1 MSAALPIAARFTN
14 NLPLARH
21 LARFFAELVDRAP
34 DGSWLIGTTDLVV
47 WASVL
52 LGVTCGVLGCFIVLR
67 RQSLLGDAIG
77 HAVLP
82 GVCLGYMFAGTRSTP
97 ALLLGAL
104 VAGILAA
111 ALIGLL
117 QRTTQLKTGECMG
130 VVFTGFYGLGIVLLK
145 HIQNAGDESWL
156 IRGIR
161 WLTGLFGYHAPAVRS
176 GQAGLD
182 KFLFGQIV
190 SINGTD
196 VAYMT
201 AIAVVAVGLVIVFW
215 RKLAAASF
223 DEAFAYSIGLPV
235 RAIHYL
241 LTGLVTVAI
250 VISIQAVG
258 VVLVSAMLITPAAT
272 AYLLTDRLHRMAIL
286 AAVFGAAAGVLGA
299 FFSLFGEDL
308 PTGAFMV
315 LAAAALFAGA
325 FLLAPRHGLLPR
337 LLRLW
342 ERRRVTQAENLL
354 RTLYI
359 LMEKRTPG
367 GRVSAASDR
376 RFGVH
381 DVAAVRQETAS
392 HVRGLW
398 RLAARRGWVDRS
410 SPDPIVLTDLG
421 FEDARGVVRNHRL
434 WELFLTQEAHLA
446 SDHVHADAEYIE
458 HVLPRDVLRK
468 LEQML
473 DNPTADPHGQPIP

>member
-1 MSAALPIAARFTN
+1 MRDFVPILPAARFVDDT
-14 NLPLARH
+14 PLGQH
-21 LARFFAELVDRAP
+21 LSRFFAELVDRAP
-34 DGSWLIGTTDLVV
+34 DGSWLVGTTDLVV
-47 WASVL
+47 YAAIL
-52 LGVTCGVLGCFIVLR
+52 LGITCGVLGCFIVLR

-82 GVCLGYMFAGTRSTP
+82 GVCVGFMFAGGRSTP

-104 VAGILAA
+104 VAGLLAA

-117 QRTTQLKTGECMG
+117 QRTTNLKAGECMG

-145 HIQNAGDESWL
+145 YIQNNS
-156 IRGIR
+156 RG
-161 WLTGLFGYHAPAVRS
+161 S
-176 GQAGLD
+176 GQAGLE

-190 SINGTD
+190 AINSAD
-196 VAYMT
+196 VRYM
-201 AIAVVAVGLVIVFW
+201 AIIAAVAVGAVVVSW
-215 RKLAAASF
+215 RRLAVSSF
-223 DEAFAYSIGLPV
+223 DEDFAFSLGLPV
-235 RAIHYL
+235 RWIHYL

-258 VVLVSAMLITPAAT
+258 VVLVAAMLVTPAAT
-272 AYLLTDRLHRMAIL
+272 AYLLTDRLHRMVLLGAL
-286 AAVFGAAAGVLGA
+286 FGAAAGVLGA

-315 LAAAALFAGA
+315 LAAGLLFALA
-325 FLLAPRHGLLPR
+325 FLFSPGHGLVPR
-337 LLRLW
+337 LRRLW
-342 ERRRVTQAENLL
+342 ERRRTTQAENLL

-359 LMEKRTPG
+359 LMERRGPVGPG
-367 GRVSAASDR
+367 SDR

-381 DVAAVRQETAS
+381 DVAAIRHESPAQVRA
-392 HVRGLW
+392 LW

-410 SPDPIVLTDLG
+410 SHDPILLTDSG
-421 FEDARGVVRNHRL
+421 FEEARRVVRNHRL

-458 HVLPRDVLRK
+458 HVLPRDVLRR

-473 DNPTADPHGQPIP
+473 DNPTADPHGQPIPRGA

>member
-1 MSAALPIAARFTN
+1 MSASFPIAARFTN
-14 NLPLARH
+14 DLPLTRH
-21 LARFFAELVDRAP
+21 LGRFFAELFDRAP

-47 WASVL
+47 WGAIL
-52 LGVTCGVLGCFIVLR
+52 LGITCGVLGCFIVLR

-82 GVCLGYMFAGTRSTP
+82 GVCVGFMFAGSRSTP

-104 VAGILAA
+104 VAGVLAT

-117 QRTTQLKTGECMG
+117 QRTTNLKTGECMG

-145 HIQNAGDESWL
+145 RIQHSDA
-156 IRGIR
+156 R
-161 WLTGLFGYHAPAVRS
+161 

-182 KFLFGQIV
+182 KFLFGQVVAI
-190 SINGTD
+190 SATD
-196 VAYMT
+196 VAYM
-201 AIAVVAVGLVIVFW
+201 AVIAVVAVAAVVVFW
-215 RKLAAASF
+215 RKLAATSF
-223 DEAFAYSIGLPV
+223 DEAFAVSIGLPV

-258 VVLVSAMLITPAAT
+258 VVLVAAMLVTPAAT
-272 AYLLTDRLHRMAIL
+272 AYLLTDRLHRMALL
-286 AAVFGAAAGVLGA
+286 AALFGASAGVLGA

-308 PTGAFMV
+308 PTGPFMV
-315 LAAAALFAGA
+315 LAAALLFGGA
-325 FLLAPRHGLLPR
+325 FLLSPRHGLLPR

-342 ERRRVTQAENLL
+342 ERRRTTQAENLL

-359 LMEKRTPG
+359 LMERRNPG
-367 GRVSAASDR
+367 GRVGPDSDR

-381 DVAAVRQETAS
+381 DVAALRQETPA
-392 HVRGLW
+392 HVRRLW
-398 RLAARRGWVDRS
+398 RLASRRGWVDRGS
-410 SPDPIVLTDLG
+410 HDPVVLTDLG
-421 FEDARGVVRNHRL
+421 FGEARRVVRNHRL

-458 HVLPRDVLRK
+458 HVLPRDVLRR

>member
-1 MSAALPIAARFTN
+1 MPLAFHIPVAARFDTDV
-14 NLPLARH
+14 PLSQH
-21 LARFFAELVDRAP
+21 LSRFFSELFDRAP

-47 WASVL
+47 YAAIL
-52 LGVTCGVLGCFIVLR
+52 LGVTCGLLGCFIVLR

-82 GVCLGYMFAGTRSTP
+82 GVCVGFLAAGTRSTP

-104 VAGILAA
+104 VAGLLAA

-117 QRTTQLKTGECMG
+117 QRTTNLKTGECMG
-130 VVFTGFYGLGIVLLK
+130 VVFTGFYGIGIVLLK
-145 HIQNAGDESWL
+145 LIQNAS
-156 IRGIR
+156 
-161 WLTGLFGYHAPAVRS
+161 AAS

-196 VAYMT
+196 VLYMA
-201 AIAVVAVGLVIVFW
+201 AIAAVAVGGVVVFW
-215 RKLAAASF
+215 RRLAVSSF
-223 DEAFAYSIGLPV
+223 DEPFAFSIGLPV
-235 RAIHYL
+235 RWIHYL

-258 VVLVSAMLITPAAT
+258 VVLVSAMLVTPAAT
-272 AYLLTDRLHRMAIL
+272 AYMLTDRLHRMAVLSAI
-286 AAVFGAAAGVLGA
+286 FGAAAGVLGA

-315 LAAAALFAGA
+315 LAAGLLFGGA
-325 FLLAPRHGLLPR
+325 FFLSPRHGLLPR
-337 LLRLW
+337 LHRLW
-342 ERRRVTQAENLL
+342 ERRRTTQAENLL

-359 LMEKRTPG
+359 LMEKRGPVTD
-367 GRVSAASDR
+367 RSDR

-381 DVAAVRQETAS
+381 DVAAVRQENPAI
-392 HVRGLW
+392 VRKLW
-398 RLAARRGWVDRS
+398 RLAARGGWVDS
-410 SPDPIVLTDLG
+410 GSADPIVLTDEG
-421 FEDARGVVRNHRL
+421 FEEARRVVRNHRL

-458 HVLPRDVLRK
+458 HVLPRDVLRR

>member
-1 MSAALPIAARFTN
+1 MLFFPHNFVGARFVDDT
-14 NLPLARH
+14 PLGQH
-21 LARFFAELVDRAP
+21 LSRFFAELVDRGP

-47 WASVL
+47 YAAIL
-52 LGVTCGVLGCFIVLR
+52 LGITCGVLGCFIVLR

-82 GVCLGYMFAGTRSTP
+82 GVCVGFMFAGGRSTP

-104 VAGILAA
+104 VAGLLAA

-117 QRTTQLKTGECMG
+117 QRTTNLKAGECMG

-145 HIQNAGDESWL
+145 YIQNNS
-156 IRGIR
+156 RG
-161 WLTGLFGYHAPAVRS
+161 S
-176 GQAGLD
+176 GQAGLE

-190 SINGTD
+190 AINSAD
-196 VAYMT
+196 VLYMAIT
-201 AIAVVAVGLVIVFW
+201 AAVAVGAVVIFW
-215 RKLAAASF
+215 RRLAVSSF
-223 DEAFAYSIGLPV
+223 DEDFAFSLGLPV
-235 RAIHYL
+235 RWIHYL

-258 VVLVSAMLITPAAT
+258 VVLVAAMLVTPAAT
-272 AYLLTDRLHRMAIL
+272 AYLLTDRLHRMVLLGAL
-286 AAVFGAAAGVLGA
+286 FGAAAGLLGA

-315 LAAAALFAGA
+315 LAAGLLFAGA
-325 FLLAPRHGLLPR
+325 FLFSPRHGLIPR
-337 LLRLW
+337 LRRLW
-342 ERRRVTQAENLL
+342 ERRRTTQAENLL

-359 LMEKRTPG
+359 LMERRGPVGPG
-367 GRVSAASDR
+367 SDR

-381 DVAAVRQETAS
+381 DVAAVRHESPAQ
-392 HVRGLW
+392 VRTLW

-410 SPDPIVLTDLG
+410 SHDPILLTDEG
-421 FEDARGVVRNHRL
+421 FEEARRVVRNHRL

-458 HVLPRDVLRK
+458 HVLPRDVLRR

-473 DNPTADPHGQPIP
+473 DNPTADPHGQPIPRVA

>member
-1 MSAALPIAARFTN
+1 MLLALHIPVAARFTSDET
-14 NLPLARH
+14 LSRH
-21 LARFFAELVDRAP
+21 LARFFRELVDRAP

-47 WASVL
+47 YAAVL
-52 LGVTCGVLGCFIVLR
+52 LGVTCGLLGCFIVLR

-82 GVCLGYMFAGTRSTP
+82 GVCVGFLVAGQRSTP

-104 VAGILAA
+104 VAGLLAA

-117 QRTTQLKTGECMG
+117 QRTTNLKAGECMG
-130 VVFTGFYGLGIVLLK
+130 VVFTGFYGVGIVLLK
-145 HIQNAGDESWL
+145 LIQNVSAG
-156 IRGIR
+156 G
-161 WLTGLFGYHAPAVRS
+161 

-190 SINGTD
+190 SIAGAD
-196 VAYMT
+196 VAWMA
-201 AIAVVAVGLVIVFW
+201 AIAALAIAGVVVFW
-215 RKLAAASF
+215 RRLAVSSF
-223 DEAFAYSIGLPV
+223 DEAFAFSIGLPV
-235 RAIHYL
+235 RGIHYL

-272 AYLLTDRLHRMAIL
+272 AYLLTDRLHRMAAL
-286 AAVFGAAAGVLGA
+286 SALFGAMAGVLGA

-315 LAAAALFAGA
+315 LAAGLLFAGA
-325 FLLAPRHGLLPR
+325 FLFSPRHGLVPR
-337 LLRLW
+337 LQRLW
-342 ERRRVTQAENLL
+342 DRRRTTQAENLL

-359 LMEKRTPG
+359 LMERRGPVTLDG
-367 GRVSAASDR
+367 DR

-381 DVAAVRQETAS
+381 DVAAVRQESAA
-392 HVRGLW
+392 HVKSLW
-398 RLAARRGWVDRS
+398 RLAARRGWVDS
-410 SPDPIVLTDLG
+410 GSPDPIVLKDEG
-421 FEDARGVVRNHRL
+421 FSEARRVVRNHRL

-458 HVLPRDVLRK
+458 HVLPRDVLRR

-473 DNPTADPHGQPIP
+473 DNPTADPHGRAIP

>member
-1 MSAALPIAARFTN
+1 MFPIAARFID
-14 NLPLARH
+14 LDEVPLGRQ
-21 LARFFAELVDRAP
+21 LGRFFRELVDRAP

-47 WASVL
+47 WGAIL
-52 LGVTCGVLGCFIVLR
+52 LGVTCGLLGCFIVLR

-82 GVCLGYMFAGTRSTP
+82 GVCIGFLAAGARSTP
-97 ALLLGAL
+97 ALLIGAL
-104 VAGILAA
+104 IAGLLAT

-117 QRTTQLKTGECMG
+117 QRTTNLKTGECMG

-145 HIQNAGDESWL
+145 YIQNLQGRENFLSRLGLAP
-156 IRGIR
+156 RVN
-161 WLTGLFGYHAPAVRS
+161 TGQS
-176 GQAGLD
+176 GLD

-190 SINGTD
+190 SISETD
-196 VAYMT
+196 VAYMA
-201 AIAVVAVGLVIVFW
+201 AIAAVAVGAVVVFW
-215 RKLAAASF
+215 RKLAVSSF
-223 DEAFAYSIGLPV
+223 DADFAFSLGLPV

-258 VVLVSAMLITPAAT
+258 VVLVAAMLVTPAAT
-272 AYLLTDRLHRMAIL
+272 AYLLTDRLYRMAL
-286 AAVFGAAAGVLGA
+286 LSACFGAAAGVLGA

-315 LAAAALFAGA
+315 LAAGLLFAGA
-325 FLLAPRHGLLPR
+325 FLLSPRHGLLPR
-337 LLRLW
+337 LMRLW
-342 ERRRVTQAENLL
+342 ERRRTTQAENLL

-359 LMEKRTPG
+359 LMEKRGPVG
-367 GRVSAASDR
+367 PASDR

-381 DVAAVRQETAS
+381 DVAAVRHESSGQ
-392 HVRGLW
+392 VRRLW
-398 RLAARRGWVDRS
+398 RLAAKRGWVDRGS
-410 SPDPIVLTDLG
+410 VDPIILTDAG
-421 FEDARGVVRNHRL
+421 FEEARRVVRNHRL

-458 HVLPRDVLRK
+458 HVLPRDVLRR

-473 DNPTADPHGQPIP
+473 ESPKLDPHGQPIP